1 MKVCELLSFQVTPCL
16 SDSEKYG
23 LGEKVSFM

>member
-1 MKVCELLSFQVTPCL
+1 MNVYDLLSLQVSQCL
-16 SDSEKYG
+16 GDSEKYG